1 MFLRNRFAAGLCTAL
16 SLGSGFASGA
26 EGSPQQNDDNPS
38 AVSEAQKQHAKEL
51 YQKGVAAYRAGQ
63 FSEAIDKLLD
73 ADRVMPNAAF
83 SYNIALAYQAMGD
96 ERSALRWLRG
106 YLRQSTKK
114 DEKAAEKVRVLE
126 AELQAKGLQQVTV
139 LSKPGGATLRI
150 DGSVLGLT
158 PFTTEIVPGSHYVT
172 LTLDGYKTV
181 QKSLELRPERSV
193 DVDISLEPAEPIAST
208 DVTSQPALS
217 APPPSAPPAATERP
231 QPAPP
236 ADSGHSSHALR
247 PLTWASVGVGTALLG
262 GSVVFELMR
271 ASAEKE
277 ARAASQADYPSDYD
291 KVKSRQTVAR
301 VLAITGGVVLTTG
314 IILLT
319 VDLTRTG
326 PVKSASIKGCGTA
339 SLCTSLEGSF

>member
-1 MFLRNRFAAGLCTAL
+1 
-16 SLGSGFASGA
+16 
-26 EGSPQQNDDNPS
+26 
-38 AVSEAQKQHAKEL
+38 VSEAQKQHAKEL

-63 FSEAIDKLLD
+63 FSDAIDKLLD

-126 AELQAKGLQQVTV
+126 AELQAKGIQQVTV

-193 DVDISLEPAEPIAST
+193 DVDITLEPVETVAST
-208 DVTSQPALS
+208 DVSTQPTLSS
-217 APPPSAPPAATERP
+217 APPTLAPVPAPTQAPPRP
-231 QPAPP
+231 TS
-236 ADSGHSSHALR
+236 DSGQPSRSVR
-247 PLTWASVGVGTALLG
+247 PLTWASVGTGTALLG
-262 GSVVFELMR
+262 ASIVFEFMR
-271 ASAEKE
+271 ASAETK
-277 ARAASQADYPSDYD
+277 ARGATQSDYPSDYD
-291 KVKSRQTVAR
+291 TMKSRQTVAR

>member
-63 FSEAIDKLLD
+63 FSDAIDKLLD

-114 DEKAAEKVRVLE
+114 DEKAAEKVRLLE

-193 DVDISLEPAEPIAST
+193 DVDITLEPVETVAST
-208 DVTSQPALS
+208 DVSTQPALS
-217 APPPSAPPAATERP
+217 ASPTLAPVPAPNQAPPPPTS
-231 QPAPP
+231 
-236 ADSGHSSHALR
+236 DSGQPSRSVR
-247 PLTWASVGVGTALLG
+247 PLTWASVGTGTALLG
-262 GSVVFELMR
+262 ASIVFEFMR
-271 ASAEKE
+271 ASAETK
-277 ARAASQADYPSDYD
+277 ARGATQSDYPSDYD
-291 KVKSRQTVAR
+291 TMKSRQTVAR
-301 VLAITGGVVLTTG
+301 VLAITGGVVLTAG

-319 VDLTRTG
+319 VDLTHTG
-326 PVKSASIKGCGTA
+326 PIKSASIKGCGTG